1 MNTVKF
7 AIAITALLAATG
19 AAKAQNTAAQD
30 STGLPGD
37 NFSLAGA
44 LDMFHKAANTEEFEK
59 LINNPDNNVN
69 NLDLNEDGEV
79 DYIKV
84 IDKQENNSHAIILQD
99 IISETESQDVAVIEL
114 EKTGDNNA
122 VVQIVGD
129 EDIYGQQTIVEPLEQ
144 ANATTATT
152 TTARTTTA
160 TSAPAT
166 RTRVIVN
173 VWAWPAVRYMYAP
186 AYTVWVSPWGW
197 RAHPVWWRPWHPV
210 RWHAFYMGYAPYRP
224 HYTVVRVHRAP
235 YARRVYV
242 PVRTTS
248 VTVINRNRGTV
259 TEYRSARPVHH
270 PGHKVRTTRTTTT
283 VHHGDGRTR
292 TTTVHHGDSRTRTTT
307 RVRKRD

>member
-1 MNTVKF
+1 MNTVKL
-7 AIAITALLAATG
+7 AIAITTLLAATSV
-19 AAKAQNTAAQD
+19 AKAQYTAAQD

-44 LDMFHKAANTEEFEK
+44 LDMFHKANNTEEFEK

-79 DYIKV
+79 DYIRV
-84 IDKQENNSHAIILQD
+84 IDKQENDTHAIILQD
-99 IISETESQDVAVIEL
+99 VVSETENQDVAVIEL

-122 VVQIVGD
+122 VVQIIGD

-144 ANATTATT
+144 VNATSATT
-152 TTARTTTA
+152 TRATTA

-166 RTRVIVN
+166 RTRVVVN

-186 AYTVWVSPWGW
+186 AYTVWASPWGW

-210 RWHAFYMGYAPYRP
+210 RWHAFYAGYAPYRP
-224 HYTVVRVHRAP
+224 HYTVVRVHRVP
-235 YARRVYV
+235 YAHRVYV

-248 VTVINRNRGTV
+248 VTVVNRNRATV
-259 TEYRSARPVHH
+259 TQYRTTRAVRH
-270 PGHKVRTTRTTTT
+270 PGHKVKTTRTTTT
-283 VHHGDGRTR
+283 VHHRDGRTR
-292 TTTVHHGDSRTRTTT
+292 STT

>member
-1 MNTVKF
+1 MNTVKL
-7 AIAITALLAATG
+7 AIAITTLLAAAG
-19 AAKAQNTAAQD
+19 VAKAQYAAAQD

-44 LDMFHKAANTEEFEK
+44 LDMFHKANNTEEFEK

-79 DYIKV
+79 DYIRV
-84 IDKQENNSHAIILQD
+84 IDKQENNIHAVILQD
-99 IISETESQDVAVIEL
+99 VVSETESQDIAVIEL

-122 VVQIVGD
+122 MVQIIGD
-129 EDIYGQQTIVEPLEQ
+129 EDIYGRQTIVEPLEQ
-144 ANATTATT
+144 ANATGTT
-152 TTARTTTA
+152 TTRTTTA

-166 RTRVIVN
+166 RTRVVVN

-186 AYTVWVSPWGW
+186 AYTVWASPWGW

-210 RWHAFYMGYAPYRP
+210 RWHAFYAGYAPYRP
-224 HYTVVRVHRAP
+224 HYTVVHVHRVP
-235 YARRVYV
+235 YAHRVYV

-248 VTVINRNRGTV
+248 VTVVNRNRATV
-259 TEYRSARPVHH
+259 TQYRTTRAVHH
-270 PGHKVRTTRTTTT
+270 PGHKVKTTRTTTT
-283 VHHGDGRTR
+283 VHHRDGRTR
-292 TTTVHHGDSRTRTTT
+292 TTKT

>member
-7 AIAITALLAATG
+7 AIAITALLAAAG
-19 AAKAQNTAAQD
+19 AVNAQNTAPQD

-69 NLDLNEDGEV
+69 NLDLNQDGEV
-79 DYIKV
+79 DYIRV

-99 IISETESQDVAVIEL
+99 IISETESQDIAVIEL

-144 ANATTATT
+144 VNPTT
-152 TTARTTTA
+152 TTTRTTTA
-160 TSAPAT
+160 TAAPAT

-186 AYTVWVSPWGW
+186 AYTVWSSPWGW
-197 RAHPVWWRPWHPV
+197 RAHPAWWRPWHPM
-210 RWHAFYMGYAPYRP
+210 RWHAFYTGYAPYRP
-224 HYTVVRVHRAP
+224 HYTVVHVHRAP

-242 PVRTTS
+242 PARTTS

-259 TEYRSARPVHH
+259 TEYRSSRPVRH

-283 VHHGDGRTR
+283 VHHRDG
-292 TTTVHHGDSRTRTTT
+292 RTRTTT